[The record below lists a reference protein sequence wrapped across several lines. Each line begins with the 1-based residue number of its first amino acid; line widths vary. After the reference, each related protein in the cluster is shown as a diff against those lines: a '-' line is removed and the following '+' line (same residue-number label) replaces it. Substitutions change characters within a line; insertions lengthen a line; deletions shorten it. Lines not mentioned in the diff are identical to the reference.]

1 MASIAQI
8 GKPLA
13 THNAETKAH
22 SDLVLQE
29 VRSKAKIEL
38 YTILRASIDKE
49 YMSELELAHSIDR
62 LVDLFTKE

>member
-38 YTILRASIDKE
+38 Y
-49 YMSELELAHSIDR
+49 MSELELAHSIDR
-62 LVDLFTKE
+62 LVDIFTKE